1 MIIWGKKLKY
11 VLAGSKNWVKK
22 IIYYDYERN
31 FWKNYELAGSVII
44 EAINITIYC
53 EVK

>member
-1 MIIWGKKLKY
+1 MSQKNIKC

-22 IIYYDYERN
+22 MIYYNYERN
-31 FWKNYELAGSVII
+31 FWKNYKPAGSVKI
-44 EAINITIYC
+44 EAINITIFY